1 MGKMANVVSKAHD
14 VNDRKK
20 CSVGLFI
27 RDLLSPE
34 ERKEF
39 ADILADLDLSAP
51 SIRVAVKDEY
61 DVLLSPT
68 QITRHR
74 GGGCSCP

>member
-1 MGKMANVVSKAHD
+1 MSSVAEKAHE

-27 RDLLSPE
+27 RGLSE
-34 ERKEF
+34 TEAAEF
-39 ADILADLDLSAP
+39 NEILKDLDLSAP
-51 SIRVAVKDEY
+51 SIRVAVHEEY
-61 DVLLSPT
+61 GVALSPT

-74 GGGCSCP
+74 GGGCSCL